1 MIGKIART
9 LRYTGWRR
17 AGSNKR
23 SCLTKHNGGW
33 SLGRPASADFE
44 DYVFRPKE
52 QSFGEFLG
60 EVVNL
65 SEGPIENGKIW
76 MF

>member
-1 MIGKIART
+1 M
-9 LRYTGWRR
+9 
-17 AGSNKR
+17 
-23 SCLTKHNGGW
+23 GGW